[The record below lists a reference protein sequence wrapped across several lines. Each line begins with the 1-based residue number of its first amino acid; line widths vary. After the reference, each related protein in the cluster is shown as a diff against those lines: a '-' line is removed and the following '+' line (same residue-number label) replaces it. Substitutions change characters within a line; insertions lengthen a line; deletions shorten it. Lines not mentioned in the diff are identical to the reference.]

1 MFVKDCFSWDHR
13 AEGTHILSSAA
24 DWVQTGATVV
34 IAGIAVY
41 SGIKGT
47 RFIEVRRANEKELPV
62 ETPGDAGPVVHPA
75 GNSSPSA
82 SMPRPA
88 RTLTLADL
96 GKTRGPDGRGG
107 ALIVRLQYGGSFSD
121 PARPKYGPAHDTD
134 AVIKD
139 NTVRYWAIGVLV
151 DYWQAHM
158 DEIPDKL
165 IGVTGPVE
173 NRIIISS
180 LKIDR
185 EWIGLASPA
194 EPGVVKVAEAD
205 KDTQALDYLW
215 LRYQQ
220 VTGVRF
226 GNISPAFFIWV
237 DNHGRVRAGGRG
249 LLRPA
254 VGRPP
259 GHG

>member
-1 MFVKDCFSWDHR
+1 MFFKDCFSWGYSV
-13 AEGTHILSSAA
+13 EGTHILSSAA

-47 RFIEVRRANEKELPV
+47 RFIEVRRANQEELPV
-62 ETPGDAGPVVHPA
+62 ETPGDAEPGVHRP
-75 GNSSPSA
+75 GSSSSPA
-82 SMPRPA
+82 SIVRLTRP
-88 RTLTLADL
+88 LTLADL
-96 GKTRGPDGRGG
+96 GRTRGPDGRGG

-121 PARPKYGPAHDTD
+121 PTRPKYGPGHDTD

-139 NTVRYWAIGVLV
+139 NTMRYWAIGALV
-151 DYWQAHM
+151 DYWRAHM

-185 EWIGLASPA
+185 EWIGAASPA
-194 EPGVVKVAEAD
+194 ESGVVKEVETD
-205 KDTQALDYLW
+205 KDTRALDYLG

-237 DNHGRVRAGGRG
+237 DDAGRVRAGGRG
-249 LLRPA
+249 LVRLAAR
-254 VGRPP
+254 
-259 GHG
+259 